1 MDSIK
6 DFLGGALGL
15 VIGVSYFLSMPLGL
29 YMLISEVSEGALIFI
44 LNFIMMLIPFGG
56 LINYLMNG

>member
-1 MDSIK
+1 MDDIK
-6 DFLGGALGL
+6 DFFGGIL
-15 VIGVSYFLSMPLGL
+15 VLVFVVSYFISGPLGL

-44 LNFIMMLIPFGG
+44 INFVMMLVPFGG